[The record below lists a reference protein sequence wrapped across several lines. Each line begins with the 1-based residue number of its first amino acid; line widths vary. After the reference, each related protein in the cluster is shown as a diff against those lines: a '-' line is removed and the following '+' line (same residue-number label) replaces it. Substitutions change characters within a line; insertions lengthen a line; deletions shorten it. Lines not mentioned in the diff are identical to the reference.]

1 MKKSSENRV
10 LDLELSSKEEKNLK
24 DQLGS
29 ELSRVRSEL
38 RQVQKEFDK
47 ERDEL
52 KTKIL
57 DKDREVSFLTL
68 KFLNFFVEI
77 SKFTFL
83 LQNIEPKFI
92 KCDLNS
98 LLKSCPY
105 LCF

>member
-1 MKKSSENRV
+1 MKIYKKILSENRV
-10 LDLELSSKEEKNLK
+10 LDLELSNKDEKNLK

-57 DKDREVSFLTL
+57 DKDREVSFFTGGTVLS
-68 KFLNFFVEI
+68 NF
-77 SKFTFL
+77 
-83 LQNIEPKFI
+83 
-92 KCDLNS
+92 
-98 LLKSCPY
+98 
-105 LCF
+105 

>member
-57 DKDREVSFLTL
+57 DKDREVSFLIS
-68 KFLNFFVEI
+68 NF
-77 SKFTFL
+77 
-83 LQNIEPKFI
+83 
-92 KCDLNS
+92 
-98 LLKSCPY
+98 
-105 LCF
+105 

>member
-1 MKKSSENRV
+1 MLKPSENRV

-68 KFLNFFVEI
+68 KFLNF
-77 SKFTFL
+77 
-83 LQNIEPKFI
+83 
-92 KCDLNS
+92 
-98 LLKSCPY
+98 
-105 LCF
+105 

>member
-1 MKKSSENRV
+1 MSSQVSLQNILSAFKIYKITLLENRV

-57 DKDREVSFLTL
+57 DKDREVRYFKL
-68 KFLNFFVEI
+68 LNF
-77 SKFTFL
+77 
-83 LQNIEPKFI
+83 
-92 KCDLNS
+92 
-98 LLKSCPY
+98 
-105 LCF
+105 

>member
-1 MKKSSENRV
+1 MKIYKKILSENRV
-10 LDLELSSKEEKNLK
+10 LDLELSNKDEKNLK

-57 DKDREVSFLTL
+57 DKDREVSFFTL

-77 SKFTFL
+77 S
-83 LQNIEPKFI
+83 
-92 KCDLNS
+92 
-98 LLKSCPY
+98 
-105 LCF
+105 

>member
-1 MKKSSENRV
+1 MKKLSENRV

-57 DKDREVSFLTL
+57 NKDREVSFLL
-68 KFLNFFVEI
+68 SNF
-77 SKFTFL
+77 
-83 LQNIEPKFI
+83 
-92 KCDLNS
+92 
-98 LLKSCPY
+98 
-105 LCF
+105 

>member
-1 MKKSSENRV
+1 MKNSLENRV
-10 LDLELSSKEEKNLK
+10 LDLELSNKDEKNLK

-57 DKDREVSFLTL
+57 DKDREVSF
-68 KFLNFFVEI
+68 FHI
-77 SKFTFL
+77 
-83 LQNIEPKFI
+83 I
-92 KCDLNS
+92 
-98 LLKSCPY
+98 
-105 LCF
+105 

>member
-1 MKKSSENRV
+1 MKKPSENRV

-57 DKDREVSFLTL
+57 DKDREVSFFTL
-68 KFLNFFVEI
+68 KFLNFFVE
-77 SKFTFL
+77 SSQFTF
-83 LQNIEPKFI
+83 
-92 KCDLNS
+92 
-98 LLKSCPY
+98 
-105 LCF
+105 

>member
-1 MKKSSENRV
+1 MKNSLENRV
-10 LDLELSSKEEKNLK
+10 LDLELSNKDEKNLK

-57 DKDREVSFLTL
+57 DKDREVSFFSYYLNTEIL
-68 KFLNFFVEI
+68 IFLNLGHLSF
-77 SKFTFL
+77 
-83 LQNIEPKFI
+83 N
-92 KCDLNS
+92 
-98 LLKSCPY
+98 Y
-105 LCF
+105 R

>member
-1 MKKSSENRV
+1 MKKYSENRV

-52 KTKIL
+52 KTKLL
-57 DKDREVSFLTL
+57 DKDREVSFFINITII
-68 KFLNFFVEI
+68 KFLKIF
-77 SKFTFL
+77 
-83 LQNIEPKFI
+83 
-92 KCDLNS
+92 
-98 LLKSCPY
+98 LLKSVNSPFNCKI
-105 LCF
+105 